1 MNPICTK
8 IFDVNR
14 LKTVT
19 PTQICLKSGA
29 DGSTSEGIFTTIDEV
44 FTKNQIPWEN
54 CVCLS
59 VNNTDIMIGKNNSIA
74 SRFLE
79 RNENVFIADCPCHL
93 AHIAASNSHA
103 AFSEYNGINIEDVM
117 VDLFYWFDKST
128 KRKGKVKEYFEFCN
142 QEY

>member
-1 MNPICTK
+1 M
-8 IFDVNR
+8 
-14 LKTVT
+14 
-19 PTQICLKSGA
+19 
-29 DGSTSEGIFTTIDEV
+29 
-44 FTKNQIPWEN
+44 
-54 CVCLS
+54 S
-59 VNNTDIMIGKNNSIA
+59 VNNTDIMIGKSNSIA

-79 RNENVFIADCPCHL
+79 RNENVFIADCPCHF

-103 AFSEYNGINIEDVM
+103 TFTEYIGINVEDVM